1 MTVPEAKAPSRPE
14 FVDGIRL
21 VTGMHQQYLFP
32 VAQLLAYYG
41 PPRLENENVDS
52 IREGMQAFADALYL
66 GPYDGPPPHIGHRIR
81 IRQGT
86 PWLDYGDGERR
97 LALPA
102 ARSWLDVV
110 EAGGP
115 VRISVVLDPLGSG
128 SGQAAIAE
136 HVLVCHA
143 RGAMR
148 WGTTYHV

>member
-1 MTVPEAKAPSRPE
+1 MTVPEAKAPPSAE
-14 FVDGIRL
+14 FVDGICL
-21 VTGMHQQYLFP
+21 ATGIHQQYLFP
-32 VAQLLAYYG
+32 VAQLLAYHG
-41 PPRLENENVDS
+41 PPHPENESTDS
-52 IREGMQAFADALYL
+52 IREGMETFAEALHL
-66 GPYDGPPPHIGHRIR
+66 GPYDGPPPYIGHRIR

-86 PWLDYGDGERR
+86 PWLDYGDGARR
-97 LALPA
+97 LSLPA

-115 VRISVVLDPLGSG
+115 VQITVVFDPLGSD
-128 SGQAAIAE
+128 SGQTAVSE

>member
-1 MTVPEAKAPSRPE
+1 MTGPEAKAPPVAG
-14 FVDGIRL
+14 FVAGICL
-21 VTGMHQQYLFP
+21 ATGVHQKHLFP
-32 VAQLLAYYG
+32 VAQLIAYHAA
-41 PPRLENENVDS
+41 PRLENESVDS
-52 IREGMQAFADALYL
+52 IRAGMQAFADALNL

-86 PWLDYGDGERR
+86 PWLDYGDGEKR
-97 LALPA
+97 LGLSA

-115 VRISVVLDPLGSG
+115 VRIAVVFDPLGSD
-128 SGQAAIAE
+128 SGQASVAE